1 MTCPAFEADFTTKF
15 YFPWDFHGNF
25 HVGSKAT
32 LKCLPGYVLPKQ
44 FKCNADKCG
53 GPYHPCLQLGQTGN
67 IFELF
72 YGTKDACKIF
82 ENVMSQFYIFARRRL
97 QSF

>member
-32 LKCLPGYVLPKQ
+32 LKCLPGYVLPKMYKPSARKKRANVIFNLFQ
-44 FKCNADKCG
+44 LPELDYEANTQTVECVYDPNIG
-53 GPYHPCLQLGQTGN
+53 GKWNPETIGIH
-67 IFELF
+67 
-72 YGTKDACKIF
+72 
-82 ENVMSQFYIFARRRL
+82 R
-97 QSF
+97 